1 MEFPIIKE
9 IKEKI
14 TIKNDSSSIL
24 DYYECPISMF
34 FVECKKRYKHKVAYV
49 ETKYGIKDVMWVTPY
64 EIENN
69 LKN

>member
-14 TIKNDSSSIL
+14 TVKKESPSTL
-24 DYYECPISMF
+24 DYYECPINMVF
-34 FVECKKRYKHKVAYV
+34 IECEYQYKHKIAYV
-49 ETKYGIKDVMWVTPY
+49 ETRYGIKNVMWVTPY

-69 LKN
+69 SKN